1 MIASQ
6 NTPQLPD
13 KTKEEEI
20 KERREK
26 VNELLGKG
34 WSEKKIAL
42 ELKVSYITIVRDVKE
57 LKERT
62 FEWVDEQARTG
73 YMFECKKCIDEID
86 NLKST
91 MYDMLYDSNSNP
103 ELKLKISKEIR
114 EILRFKIERLEVI
127 PTIQGV
133 NNMVKQIGRVPQ
145 TNPHYANNKV

>member
-1 MIASQ
+1 MITSQ

-34 WSEKKIAL
+34 WTEKKIAV

-57 LKERT
+57 LKEQT

-73 YMFECKKCIDEID
+73 YMFECKKCIDEIV

-91 MYDMLYDSNSNP
+91 MYDMLYDPNSSP

-114 EILRFKIERLEVI
+114 EILRFKIETLEVI
-127 PTIQGV
+127 PTQRRRLWWIP
-133 NNMVKQIGRVPQ
+133 R
-145 TNPHYANNKV
+145 

>member
-1 MIASQ
+1 MINSQ
-6 NTPQLPD
+6 NSPQLPD
-13 KTKEEEI
+13 KSKEEEI
-20 KERREK
+20 RDRREK

-34 WSEKKIAL
+34 WTEKKIAG
-42 ELKVSYITIVRDVKE
+42 ELNVSYITIVRDVKE
-57 LKERT
+57 LKEQT
-62 FEWVDEQARTG
+62 FQWVDEQARTG

-91 MYDMLYDSNSNP
+91 MYDMLYDPNSNP

-133 NNMVKQIGRVPQ
+133 KNMIKQIGRYPQ
-145 TNPHYANNKV
+145 KYPYDH